1 MEQLHFAVRYGHL
14 EVCRFL
20 IEVASEKNP
29 QDNRGKTPLH
39 HAMELNHLEISK
51 LISSYLA
58 KENSQ
63 NNGGIKK
70 WMSMKLMS
78 ISLYLLGH

>member
-1 MEQLHFAVRYGHL
+1 MAVCFGHL

-20 IEVASEKNP
+20 IEEASDKNP
-29 QDNRGKTPLH
+29 QDRYGNTPLH

-58 KENSQ
+58 KENSP

-70 WMSMKLMS
+70 WIGMKLMS
-78 ISLYLLGH
+78 LSLYLLGH